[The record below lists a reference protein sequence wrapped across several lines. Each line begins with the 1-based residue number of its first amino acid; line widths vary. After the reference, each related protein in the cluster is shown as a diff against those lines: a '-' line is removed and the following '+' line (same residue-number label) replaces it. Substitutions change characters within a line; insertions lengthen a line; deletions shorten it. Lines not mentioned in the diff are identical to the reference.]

1 MLSLLISKVPLA
13 GMILPLFSYRM
24 DIRCFLSGLGRA
36 RRCAVLNC
44 YNSGDECVHHHVVA
58 EASAHDKK
66 MEDFMGTK
74 IFVF

>member
-36 RRCAVLNC
+36 RRCAVLNYYSISGIILRKYMNYAIFFFKFC
-44 YNSGDECVHHHVVA
+44 YYI
-58 EASAHDKK
+58 K
-66 MEDFMGTK
+66 
-74 IFVF
+74 